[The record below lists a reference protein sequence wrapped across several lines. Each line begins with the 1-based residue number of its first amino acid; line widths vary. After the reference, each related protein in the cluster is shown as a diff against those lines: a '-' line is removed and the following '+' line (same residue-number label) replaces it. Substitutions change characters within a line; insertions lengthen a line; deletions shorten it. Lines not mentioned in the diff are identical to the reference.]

1 MPGVIVSTSVRTG
14 PVGAQVAPA
23 ASFFVAGVA
32 ERGPAD
38 EYTSITSISEFES
51 VYGGRVA
58 GSSLYDSV
66 ATFFEEGGARCYVA
80 RIVGPDAESGTLT
93 LGGSVGLTAKGPG
106 VWSADLYG
114 KAETSGGSSVVK
126 LYYPDNAT
134 LVYTSA
140 AYDNV
145 ADLVSAINASTV
157 ASLYVTASAASNSLP
172 TNMVSASAF
181 STGDGDETNITDTE
195 TEAALN
201 LFIDSLGAGAVS
213 LVDRDDTDAH
223 EMLLNHGYTNN
234 RIAIM
239 HGVSD
244 DAVLDAIALS
254 EAASALDHAEYGA
267 LYYPWVKI
275 PDGVT
280 NGGTRTIPP
289 DAYVAAK
296 RSKVH
301 TQTGAWAPAA
311 GLATVANYVSGLASE
326 IGRTD
331 GDTLNA
337 ANVNAIRLIQNSIRI
352 YGARS
357 VSADSADFKFITA
370 RDAVNYITVQAK
382 ATLEDLVFGV
392 LDGRNA
398 IFAEIAS
405 RLTSIIEPIRL
416 AGGLYEAFDST
427 GKRIDYGYTV
437 KCDNSLNPS
446 SQLAEGTIKARVG
459 LRVSTIGELIQVDI
473 LKSNISGS
481 LS

>member
-66 ATFFEEGGARCYVA
+66 ATFFEEGGARCYVS
-80 RIVGPDAESGTLT
+80 RIVGPSAVSGART
-93 LGGSVGLTAKGPG
+93 LGSSVELTAKGPG
-106 VWSADLYG
+106 AWSANLWG
-114 KAETSGGSSVVK
+114 KAETASGESVVK
-126 LYYPDNAT
+126 LYYPDAST

-145 ADLVSAINASTV
+145 ADLVSAINASSV
-157 ASLYVTASAASNSLP
+157 ASLYVTASAATSSLP
-172 TNMVSASAF
+172 TNMASASVF
-181 STGDGDETNITDTE
+181 TTGDGDEANITDTE
-195 TEAALN
+195 KSAALD

-213 LVDRDDTDAH
+213 LIDGEDSNAH
-223 EMLLNHGYTNN
+223 ELLLNHCYTNN

-239 HGVSD
+239 HGASD
-244 DAVLDAIALS
+244 DTTSEAIAHS
-254 EAASALDHAEYGA
+254 EAAALLDHAEYGA

-280 NGGTRTIPP
+280 AGGTRTIPP
-289 DAYVAAK
+289 DGYVAAK

-311 GLATVANYVSGLASE
+311 GLATVSNYVNGLVTE
-326 IGRTD
+326 VGRTD

-337 ANVNAIRLIQNSIRI
+337 ANVNAIRLIQGSIRI

-357 VSADSADFKFITA
+357 VSPDSADFKFITA

-382 ATLEDLVFGV
+382 STLEDLVFGV